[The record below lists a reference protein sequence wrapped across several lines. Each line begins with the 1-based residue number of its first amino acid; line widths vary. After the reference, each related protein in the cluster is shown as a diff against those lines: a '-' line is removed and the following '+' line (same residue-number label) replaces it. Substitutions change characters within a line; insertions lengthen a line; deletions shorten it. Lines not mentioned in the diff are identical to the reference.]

1 MHPSRSASPFC
12 ATQSATNAS
21 QSSALWVSV
30 AQSPPSQNASGLPP
44 VPPPPA
50 VPPLPAVPPSG
61 RTSVVVTTNHC
72 DRAHQHSHHKQS
84 CQRHLT
90 LRSRGREYTTALRD
104 ELAQRTWVGALL
116 LRIFCVRRM
125 GGDAHSSSI
134 SQVRTSSR
142 AIRLCR
148 SWGSA
153 SIAESID
160 FNRLKIDA
168 LVRCEAA
175 SNGFVNR
182 RSLVRIQSVA
192 L

>member
-50 VPPLPAVPPSG
+50 VPPLPAVPPAPA
-61 RTSVVVTTNHC
+61 VPPPPAVPPLP
-72 DRAHQHSHHKQS
+72 AA
-84 CQRHLT
+84 